1 MYLFYNILLCLVTP
15 FLILFFLFK
24 KRATENIT
32 FLRHRLGFYPA
43 ACLPVPG
50 EKTRRIWL
58 HAASVGEVNAVVAF
72 VRLLRKTYPRA
83 WIGISTMTLSGL
95 DTARQ
100 RLPEGDSHFLFP
112 FDLFF
117 SARRAV
123 NLIRPDLLITVE
135 TEIWPNLLYY
145 ARRRGARVLMV
156 NGRLS
161 PRTFKTYAKL
171 KRFFRRV
178 LACYDAFSMIRPED
192 ADRIAALGAPREKIQ
207 INGNIKVDSL
217 YRPTEPGIREKT
229 AKTLR
234 LSGKEKLLV
243 AGSTREGEE
252 EMILTAFKK
261 IKKSIPELFL
271 LIAPRHPHRAGEI
284 AHLVRAHGFEPV
296 RRTELPAREKT
307 ITPESVLIL
316 DTLGELFHVYSLA
329 TLVFCGGSL
338 VPLGGQNPLEPAA
351 WGKVVLYGPSMEDF
365 ADAKKLLEKAGAGIE
380 VKNAADL
387 ADKAVALLAAEN
399 RLQETGAAVQKLLQS
414 QQGPSRRSLDLVQ
427 KLLEG
432 DGLEKERT
440 SCQ

>member
-1 MYLFYNILLCLVTP
+1 MYLFYNILLCLATP
-15 FLILFFLFK
+15 FVILFFLFK
-24 KRATENIT
+24 KRSTENIT
-32 FLRHRLGFYPA
+32 FIRHRLGFYPT
-43 ACLPVPG
+43 ACLPDPG
-50 EKTRRIWL
+50 ENTRRIWL
-58 HAASVGEVNAVVAF
+58 HAASVGEVNAVVTFAG
-72 VRLLRKTYPRA
+72 LLRKTYPHA

-95 DTARQ
+95 TTARQ
-100 RLPEGDSHFLFP
+100 RIPAADSHFLAP

-123 NLIRPDLLITVE
+123 NFIRPDLLITVE

-145 ARRRGARVLMV
+145 ARRSGARVLMV

-161 PRTFKTYAKL
+161 PRTFKTYEKY

-192 ADRIAALGAPREKIQ
+192 ADRIAALGAPPEKIQ
-207 INGNIKVDSL
+207 VNGNIKVDSL

-229 AKTLR
+229 AKNLR
-234 LSGKEKLLV
+234 LSGNEKLLV

-252 EMILTAFKK
+252 EIILTAFKK
-261 IKKSIPELFL
+261 IKKNIPDLFL

-284 AHLVRAHGFEPV
+284 AHLVRNHGFEPV
-296 RRTELPAREKT
+296 RRTEQPTLEKT
-307 ITPESVLIL
+307 ITSESVLIL

-338 VPLGGQNPLEPAA
+338 VPLGGQNPLEPAV
-351 WGKVVLYGPSMEDF
+351 WGKVALYGPSMEDF
-365 ADAKKLLEKAGAGIE
+365 ADAKKLLEKVGAGIE

-387 ADKAVALLAAEN
+387 AEKTIALLTAEN
-399 RLQETGAAVQKLLQS
+399 RLQETGTAVQKLLQS
-414 QQGPSRRSLDLVQ
+414 QQGPSHRSLQIVQ

-432 DGLEKERT
+432 DNLEK
-440 SCQ
+440 